1 MRRAALWPS
10 SVHAMS
16 PLLIPLL
23 QRAVPYIAAGA
34 LGFGF
39 AWQIQGLRVES
50 AEIEFERYKIDQASA
65 FIAAAEAADQHRK
78 ESAHAYRE
86 KQSELDQQIAK
97 GDAYRRCVA
106 AGKCGAFRVRVPVG
120 AACANNGIPP
130 GARTD
135 ATRSDAVPPGGE
147 PAPEVIGDCAVTT
160 LRLNELQAAVEGQAG
175 Y

>member
-1 MRRAALWPS
+1 
-10 SVHAMS
+10 MS

-23 QRAVPYIAAGA
+23 QRAAPYLAAGA
-34 LGFGF
+34 IGFGF
-39 AWQIQGLRVES
+39 AWHIQGLRVES

-78 ESAHAYRE
+78 ESARAYRE
-86 KQSELDQQIAK
+86 KQSELEQQIAK

-106 AGKCGAFRVRVPVG
+106 AGKCGAFHVRVPVG

-130 GARTD
+130 SAGTD
-135 ATRSDAVPPGGE
+135 ATSPDAVPPGGE